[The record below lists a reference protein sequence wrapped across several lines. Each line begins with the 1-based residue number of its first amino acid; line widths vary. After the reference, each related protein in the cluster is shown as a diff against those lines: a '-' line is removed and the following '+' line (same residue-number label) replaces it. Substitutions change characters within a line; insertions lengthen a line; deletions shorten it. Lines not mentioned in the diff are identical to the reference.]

1 MLKKLQGE
9 WIITLKIKKMYL
21 KLWLSILMVCGMA
34 ESIGS
39 GKDWHIS
46 VPSKIPVLQG
56 SCVVIPCKYVYP
68 KKAKTLMTWRGY
80 WKRGNTVVATN
91 FPNVKLTDEFN
102 HRSRI
107 KGFLESGNCTWQL
120 NHVRKTDTGPFY
132 FKIEIPQ
139 YKSFTFSNNK
149 VTLDIYRVPEPPIM
163 SVAVLNELTA
173 TCKVTHACPSSPP
186 KLFWSHTGMIETKSK
201 KKNELLWTTMSTIT
215 FTPQEADFNKPLN
228 CTVRFHGRKTTHS
241 SVLLIK

>member
-1 MLKKLQGE
+1 M
-9 WIITLKIKKMYL
+9 MDL
-21 KLWLSILMVCGMA
+21 KLWFSILMVCGMA

-39 GKDWHIS
+39 DKDWHIS

-56 SCVVIPCKYVYP
+56 SCVVIPCEYVYP
-68 KKAKTLMTWRGY
+68 KTSKIFKTWLGY
-80 WKRGNTVVATN
+80 WKRGNTVVASN
-91 FPNVKLTDEFN
+91 FHNFKLTREFH
-102 HRSRI
+102 HRTRI
-107 KGFLESGNCTWQL
+107 KGALESGNCTWQL

-163 SVAVLNELTA
+163 SVAVLNKVTA
-173 TCKVTHACPSSPP
+173 TCKVAHVCPSSPP
-186 KLFWSHTGMIETKSK
+186 KLFWSHSGMIKTKSK
-201 KKNELLWTTMSTIT
+201 KENKWLWTTKSTIT

-228 CTVRFHGRKTTHS
+228 CTVRFHGRKTTKG
-241 SVLLIK
+241 SVLLTK